1 MSQTPVREAL
11 GRRSDGVFISA
22 DNRPKILL
30 VDDRADKLLALEVAL
45 ASLGQN
51 LVSAHSGAEALRL
64 LLQHDF
70 AVIILDVSMP
80 TMDGFE
86 TAVLIRERKK
96 SELTPIIFVSAVDC
110 TDSHLARGYSLG
122 AVDYIP
128 APIVPEILR
137 AKVSFFVELY
147 KKTEQLKQQAEI
159 EAQLIRAEAARQQAE
174 EANRAKD
181 RFLAMLSH
189 ELRTPLTPILVSSLA
204 LSKDQKV
211 PGRIRKELQN
221 IARNVQLEARLID
234 DLLDISRINQGKLSL
249 ALETVDIDALLESAL
264 VICAESI
271 SAKRLVVHR
280 ELQAT
285 NSRLY
290 GDPGRLQQVF
300 WNLIKNAVKF
310 TPPNG
315 EIILRSSNSAPGW
328 LRVEVIDTGLGIT
341 PEALPKVFDAF
352 EQATPSGFEGLGL
365 GLTISKTIVE
375 LHHGRIIA
383 FSPGANRGA
392 TFVVELPNT
401 IQNEVDTPSSRTA
414 TIASAQDATTEP
426 VARIRILLVD
436 DHRDT
441 AAAVRLFLA
450 RAGYEVSVANNVSDA
465 LRLVEQQSFDLLL
478 SDIALPDGNGWDLL
492 QHLRELG
499 HSFPGIALSGYGM
512 EDDIAR
518 NYAAGFQAHLTKP
531 FSPRQLQ
538 SVIDQV
544 LDKVVAKLRSEG
556 DH

>member
-1 MSQTPVREAL
+1 MTHTPLREAL
-11 GRRSDGVFISA
+11 GRRSDSVFIPE
-22 DNRPKILL
+22 DDRPKILL

-51 LVSAHSGAEALRL
+51 LVSARSGAEALRL

-86 TAVLIRERKK
+86 TAELIRERKR

-110 TDSHLARGYSLG
+110 SDSHLTRGYSLG

-159 EAQLIRAEAARQQAE
+159 EAQLIRAEAARKQAE

-189 ELRTPLTPILVSSLA
+189 ELRTPLTPILISSLA
-204 LSKDQKV
+204 LSKDRKV
-211 PGRIRKELQN
+211 PGRVRKELQN

-234 DLLDISRINQGKLSL
+234 DLLDISRITQGKLSL
-249 ALETVDIDALLESAL
+249 ALENVDIDALLESAL
-264 VICAESI
+264 GICAKDI
-271 SAKRLVVHR
+271 SAKSLVLHR
-280 ELQAT
+280 ELEAT
-285 NSRLY
+285 RSRLC

-300 WNLIKNAVKF
+300 WNLIKNAIKF

-315 EIILRSSNSAPGW
+315 EMTLRSSNSAPGW

-352 EQATPSGFEGLGL
+352 EQANPSGFEGLGL
-365 GLTISKTIVE
+365 GLTISKAIVE
-375 LHHGRIIA
+375 LHRGRISA
-383 FSPGANRGA
+383 FSPGANKGA

-401 IQNEVDTPSSRTA
+401 IQNEVETPSSKTA

-426 VARIRILLVD
+426 VAPIRILLVD

-441 AAAVRLFLA
+441 AEAIRLFLV
-450 RAGYEVSVANNVSDA
+450 RAGYEVSVAHNLSDA
-465 LRLVEQQSFDLLL
+465 LRLVEQESFDLLL
-478 SDIALPDGNGWDLL
+478 SDIALPDGKGWELI
-492 QHLRELG
+492 QHLRQHG
-499 HSFPGIALSGYGM
+499 YSFPGIALSGYGM

-518 NYAAGFQAHLTKP
+518 NYAAGFDAHLTKP
-531 FSPRQLQ
+531 FSPRHLQ

-544 LDKVVAKLRSEG
+544 LDKARGRGQV
-556 DH
+556 